1 MESKKQENLSFALR
15 LALPV
20 SLPAAL
26 LGTHLTMH
34 HFLVPNRGVA
44 VIRMRCFLLALRLLL
59 PVSVPAALLGTH
71 LVMHD
76 FGVPDCGVAVIRMRW
91 LGRLLRADMRVRISS
106 AEFVLR
112 DTGVTS
118 LALQSVSSAALL
130 WLLRA
135 SLEWLKVGIQ
145 GHVFLVN
152 SADFLYGY
160 TELACLTICTQG
172 VATNWRLLV
181 RTSRKGRVRRAE
193 LLHRYTFIA

>member
-1 MESKKQENLSFALR
+1 
-15 LALPV
+15 
-20 SLPAAL
+20 
-26 LGTHLTMH
+26 
-34 HFLVPNRGVA
+34 
-44 VIRMRCFLLALRLLL
+44 
-59 PVSVPAALLGTH
+59 
-71 LVMHD
+71 
-76 FGVPDCGVAVIRMRW
+76 
-91 LGRLLRADMRVRISS
+91 VRISS

-118 LALQSVSSAALL
+118 LALQSVSSAAFL

-172 VATNWRLLV
+172 VATNWSRSSLR
-181 RTSRKGRVRRAE
+181 RTSGKGRVYPAE
-193 LLHRYTFIA
+193 LLFR